1 MPELTYVVQKKDFFL
16 KKYCLLL
23 EDNIML
29 NIMQ

>member
-1 MPELTYVVQKKDFFL
+1 MPELTYVVQKKDFFFL
-16 KKYCLLL
+16 KYCLLL